1 VDARA
6 ARIVAEVESKLP
18 EWLPDAPVHGPV
30 AVTRVRRRLS
40 SRILRLTVGDPP
52 EYRIFVKATPEGGP
66 ATRLGNRPRLVPI
79 TEPPDRAR
87 LELRALRAVER
98 RLGAGGTDRFDV
110 LHPLGVV
117 DDGMALAMLTHEGV
131 SLGRTL
137 SRVSR
142 VARSKRSSVP
152 PEVLVERAGEW
163 LRLFH
168 DAPFDPD
175 LPARQTQ
182 VADIAGAL
190 REFGDF
196 LLAERASPALDDLV
210 ARAIEATS
218 TLPDPLPVRPT
229 HGDFAPRNV
238 IVGPDGRLTVIDLL
252 GRWRAPIYEDLATF
266 LVALHSGRQAALTG
280 GRLLRRPVAVLEERF
295 LAGYAGGSD
304 LPRSPVATY
313 EFLLV
318 LDKWSSRLTRL
329 EGAGRVRRL
338 ERRLLDAHF
347 LGRARAALGHVD
359 AAIGRA
365 REGVVSLDAD

>member
-30 AVTRVRRRLS
+30 VLTRARRRAASL
-40 SRILRLTVGDPP
+40 ILRMRVGDPP
-52 EYRIFVKATPEGGP
+52 QYRIFVKATPLTLP
-66 ATRLGNRPRLVPI
+66 QARLGNRPRLVPL
-79 TEPPDRAR
+79 TDPHERAS
-87 LELRALRAVER
+87 LELRALAAVEE
-98 RLGAGGTDRFDV
+98 RLGRAGTDTFDV

-117 DDGMALAMLTHEGV
+117 DDGMALAMLTHDGV
-131 SLGRTL
+131 SLGRVL

-142 VARSKRSSVP
+142 VSAATRTSVP

-163 LRLFH
+163 LRRFH
-168 DAPFDPD
+168 DAPGDAG
-175 LPARQTQ
+175 LPARQTRAAD
-182 VADIAGAL
+182 VASAL

-196 LLAERASPALDDLV
+196 LLAERASAELADLV
-210 ARAIEATS
+210 TRAIEATAD
-218 TLPDPLPVRPT
+218 LPDPLPVRST

-238 IVGPDGRLTVIDLL
+238 IIGPDGRLTVIDLL

-266 LVALHSGRQAALTG
+266 LVALHSGRPAALTG
-280 GRLLRRPVAVLEERF
+280 GLVLRRPVALLEEHF

-304 LPRSPVATY
+304 LPRSPIATY

-338 ERRLLDAHF
+338 ERRFLDAHF
-347 LGRARAALGHVD
+347 LRRARAALRNVD
-359 AAIGRA
+359 GRGRRA
-365 REGVVSLDAD
+365 GG